1 MSERSSDWVTRV
13 TPERV
18 AEAEAR
24 VATTAEVIRGLEDAM
39 FLADFYRSRY
49 ERLREETARAARG
62 LEHLGNGG
70 MG

>member
-24 VATTAEVIRGLEDAM
+24 VRADMRDEN
-39 FLADFYRSRY
+39 LA
-49 ERLREETARAARG
+49 
-62 LEHLGNGG
+62 LGNA
-70 MG
+70 